1 MTRRWL
7 ALACLLLPAP
17 ASAQTLTQRGFA
29 EVRLAGY
36 PQATG
41 TDSVRLV
48 ADFLFREDVSW
59 KPVSWLTM
67 AGGAEARADS
77 HDRVRRRWRP
87 EWSDRSLLRPALA
100 IRRASVSAHHG
111 ALTIE
116 AGKQFVRW
124 GKADVLNPTD
134 RFAPR
139 DFMEV
144 VDNDF
149 LGINAVRA
157 TWERGPDTV
166 DAVWM
171 PRFTPSRTPALT
183 DRWAGAAAA
192 ELAAAAPSVVTAD
205 LGAAYPKRPQAGV
218 RWNHVAPG
226 FEFSASV
233 FDGCNHLP
241 RFATRLVALPVPA
254 PGGAPLV
261 LELRREYSRMRM
273 IGADATVPLRWFTLK
288 GEAAQFLSPDHN
300 ADDYGIYVLQAER
313 QSGEWVFVAGYA
325 GQWVSRRRLSAASEL
340 AASFAPDRGLA
351 DTFLGRASCTIDVN
365 RSVALE
371 GAARRNGKGAWLK
384 AEYSQAAGQHL
395 RATLRLN
402 AIRGVT
408 SDFLGQYRRNSNLD
422 VLVRYSF

>member
-1 MTRRWL
+1 MTSRWL
-7 ALACLLLPAP
+7 ALACLILPAL
-17 ASAQTLTQRGFA
+17 ASAQPLTQRGFA
-29 EVRLAGY
+29 EARLSTY
-36 PQATG
+36 PQTTG
-41 TDSVRLV
+41 GDTVRLV
-48 ADFLFREDVSW
+48 GDLLFREDVSCR
-59 KPVSWLTM
+59 PASWLSL
-67 AGGAEARADS
+67 AAGAEARADS
-77 HDRVRRRWRP
+77 HDRVQRRWRA

-100 IRRASVSAHHG
+100 VRRASITAHRG
-111 ALTIE
+111 PLTVE

-144 VDNDF
+144 VDTDF
-149 LGINAVRA
+149 LAVTAVRA

-166 DAVWM
+166 DGVWM

-183 DRWAGAAAA
+183 DRWAGAAAGQ
-192 ELAAAAPSVVTAD
+192 LAAAPTSVVITD
-205 LGAAYPKRPQAGV
+205 LGGAYPKRPQAGI

-233 FDGCNHLP
+233 FDGYNHLP
-241 RFATRLVALPVPA
+241 RFATRLVPLPVPA
-254 PGGAPLV
+254 PNGAPLA
-261 LELRREYSRMRM
+261 LELRREYPRMRM
-273 IGADATVPLRWFTLK
+273 IGADAAVPLRWFTLK
-288 GEAAQFLSPDHN
+288 GEAAQFLSPDRQ

-325 GQWVSRRRLSAASEL
+325 GQWVSRRRLPAASEL

-351 DTFLGRASCTIDVN
+351 DTFLGRASYTIDVN
-365 RSVALE
+365 RSAALE
-371 GAARRNGKGAWLK
+371 GAARRNGRGAWLK
-384 AEYSQAAGQHL
+384 ADYSQAAGQHL

-402 AIRGVT
+402 VIRGAA

-422 VLVRYSF
+422 LVLRYSF